1 MVEIQIPELLKHR
14 AIRAVM
20 VEGHDLAGSKVTS
33 VTTHV
38 GLGRSPKRRW
48 FASRAVA
55 LAHAA
60 EMADQHGLP
69 LFDLVNSGEG
79 E

>member
-20 VEGHDLAGSKVTS
+20 VEGHDLAGSIVTS

-60 EMADQHGLP
+60 EMADHHALP
-69 LFDLVNSGEG
+69 LFDLGTNSEA

>member
-1 MVEIQIPELLKHR
+1 MVEIQIPELLRHR

-20 VEGHDLAGSKVTS
+20 IESHDLAGSIVTS

-60 EMADQHGLP
+60 EMADQHALP
-69 LFDLVNSGEG
+69 MFDLGSEA

>member
-20 VEGHDLAGSKVTS
+20 VEGHDLAGSIVTS
-33 VTTHV
+33 VTTHA
-38 GLGRSPKRRW
+38 GLGRSPRRRW

-69 LFDLVNSGEG
+69 LFNLGADGAGE
-79 E
+79 

>member
-20 VEGHDLAGSKVTS
+20 VEGHDLAGSHLTAVT
-33 VTTHV
+33 VHI
-38 GLGRSPKRRW
+38 GCGRKARRQW
-48 FASRAVA
+48 FSDRGVA

-60 EMADQHGLP
+60 EMADQHALP
-69 LFDLVNSGEG
+69 LFDLGMSGEG

>member
-1 MVEIQIPELLKHR
+1 MVEIALPEFPRRHSS
-14 AIRAVM
+14 IRAVF
-20 VEGHDLAGSKVTS
+20 VEDHTLAKTAVTA

-38 GLGRSPKRRW
+38 GLGRAAKRRW

-60 EMADQHGLP
+60 EVADQHALP
-69 LFDLVNSGEG
+69 LFDLGEVA

>member
-1 MVEIQIPELLKHR
+1 VVAIELPNLLRHR

-20 VEGHDLAGSKVTS
+20 VESHDLAGSIVTS

-38 GLGRSPKRRW
+38 GLGRAPKRRW

-60 EMADQHGLP
+60 EVADQHGLP
-69 LFDLVNSGEG
+69 MFDLGSEVE
-79 E
+79 